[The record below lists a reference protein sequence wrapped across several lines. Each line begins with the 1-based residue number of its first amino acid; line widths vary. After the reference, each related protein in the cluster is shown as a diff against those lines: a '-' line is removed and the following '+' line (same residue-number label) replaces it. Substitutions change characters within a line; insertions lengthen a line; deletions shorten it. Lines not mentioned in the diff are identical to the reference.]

1 MKNMN
6 RIFKGAAIA
15 AMAAA
20 AAASVTGCNCGKNIK
35 GTLSDLTDDSLA
47 VYIYKPDRNMPV
59 LTDTVVAE
67 NGSFSVEFED
77 TAVFVVYLGSLNDRS
92 RNIGPVFML
101 PGDKIKISGSFSEP
115 VYSGSRI
122 YDGLSAFP
130 EYASMMEKLNA
141 IYEKSET
148 VDESD
153 IIAIQALNA
162 EYEQFMAERDSIF
175 AEYVKANPGN
185 MASGY
190 LVANM
195 NPVKGLEAYNLLD
208 KSVRESA
215 MGEFLDNIAADFE
228 SAVEMEN
235 NRAKLQPGK
244 PAPDFRLKD
253 INGEEKTLASFRGK
267 YVLLDFW
274 GKWCYWCMKGMPD
287 MKKYYA
293 KYSSRIEFVG
303 INCRDSEDTWKET
316 VKSEGLNWTNLFNG
330 RNDEILKAYAVEGFP
345 TKVLIDPEGNI
356 VQIFVG
362 ESRDLYDKL
371 DELF

>member
-1 MKNMN
+1 MN

-20 AAASVTGCNCGKNIK
+20 AASMTSCNCGKNIK
-35 GTLSDLTDDSLA
+35 GTLSDITDDSLA
-47 VYIYKPDRNMPV
+47 VYIYEPGRNMPV
-59 LTDTVVAE
+59 LTDTVAAE
-67 NGSFSVEFED
+67 NGSFSVDFKD
-77 TAVFVVYLGSLNDRS
+77 TAVFVVYLGSLGDRS
-92 RNIGPVFML
+92 SNIGPVFML
-101 PGDKIKISGSFSEP
+101 PGDKVKISGSFAEP
-115 VYSGSRI
+115 VFRGSRI
-122 YDGLSAFP
+122 YDGLAAFP

-141 IYEKSET
+141 IYDKSET
-148 VDESD
+148 IDESD
-153 IIAIQALNA
+153 IVAIQALNA
-162 EYEQFMAERDSIF
+162 EYEQFMAERDSIY
-175 AEYVKANPGN
+175 AEYVKANPGS
-185 MASGY
+185 MAAGY

-195 NPVKGLEAYNLLD
+195 NPAKGLEAYNLLD

-215 MGEFLDNIAADFE
+215 LGEFLEDIAESFE
-228 SAVEMEN
+228 SAVEMEKN
-235 NRAKLQPGK
+235 KANLQPGM

-287 MKKYYA
+287 MKKYYDR
-293 KYSSRIEFVG
+293 YSSKIEFVG

-316 VKSEGLNWTNLFNG
+316 VKSEGLDWTNLYNG
-330 RNDEILKAYAVEGFP
+330 RGDEILKAYAVEGFP
-345 TKVLIDPEGNI
+345 TKVLIDKEGNI

-371 DELF
+371 DKLF